1 MRSLSLILASFAL
14 AHGHLSA
21 STLEAE
27 KFLKKAVTEVAQIAD
42 HSQNSSALA
51 ASVRPVLM
59 NVISFE
65 LMTRRAVG
73 PGWREFTEA
82 QKKEATDLFATLIIR
97 TYSSKFTPGEFPE
110 ITYKPAIVPAPGRVE
125 IPTRILYRGSQYEV
139 IYRQEDSV
147 AWRITDVVI
156 EGVSL
161 IATYRTQFDSQFKQG
176 GAHAVISALKKS
188 VATPQ

>member
-1 MRSLSLILASFAL
+1 
-14 AHGHLSA
+14 
-21 STLEAE
+21 
-27 KFLKKAVTEVAQIAD
+27 VAQIAD

-176 GAHAVISALKKS
+176 GAPAVISALKKS

>member
-176 GAHAVISALKKS
+176 GAPAVISALKNS
-188 VATPQ
+188 VATPP

>member
-1 MRSLSLILASFAL
+1 MRSLYLILASFAL
-14 AHGHLSA
+14 ALGHLSA

-27 KFLKKAVTEVAQIAD
+27 KFLKKAVTEVAHIAD
-42 HSQNSSALA
+42 HSANSSALA

-65 LMTRRAVG
+65 VMTRRAVG

-82 QKKEATDLFATLIIR
+82 QKKEATDLFSTLIIR

-110 ITYKPAIVPAPGRVE
+110 ITYKSSVVPAPGRVE

-176 GAHAVISALKKS
+176 GAPAVISALKKS

>member
-65 LMTRRAVG
+65 VMTRRAVG

-176 GAHAVISALKKS
+176 GAPAVISALKKS

>member
-176 GAHAVISALKKS
+176 GAPAVIRALKKS

>member
-1 MRSLSLILASFAL
+1 MRSLYLILASFAL
-14 AHGHLSA
+14 ALGHLSA

-42 HSQNSSALA
+42 HSANSSALA

-110 ITYKPAIVPAPGRVE
+110 ITYKPAIVPASGRVE

-176 GAHAVISALKKS
+176 GAPAVISALKKS

>member
-176 GAHAVISALKKS
+176 GAPAVISALKKS

>member
-110 ITYKPAIVPAPGRVE
+110 ITYKPAIVPASGRVE

-176 GAHAVISALKKS
+176 GAPAVISALKKS

>member
-14 AHGHLSA
+14 THGHLSA

-176 GAHAVISALKKS
+176 GAPAVISALKKS

>member
-1 MRSLSLILASFAL
+1 MRSLYLILASFAL
-14 AHGHLSA
+14 ALGHLSA

-110 ITYKPAIVPAPGRVE
+110 ITYKPAIVPASGRVE

-176 GAHAVISALKKS
+176 GAPAVISALKKS

>member
-139 IYRQEDSV
+139 IYRQEDTV

-161 IATYRTQFDSQFKQG
+161 IATYRAQFDSQFKQG
-176 GAHAVISALKKS
+176 GAPAVISALKKS

>member
-1 MRSLSLILASFAL
+1 MRSLYLILASFAL
-14 AHGHLSA
+14 VHGNLSA

-51 ASVRPVLM
+51 ASVCPVLM

-110 ITYKPAIVPAPGRVE
+110 ITYKPAIVPASGRVE

-176 GAHAVISALKKS
+176 GAPAVISALKKS

>member
-51 ASVRPVLM
+51 ASVRPVLL

-110 ITYKPAIVPAPGRVE
+110 ITYKPAIVPASGRVE

-176 GAHAVISALKKS
+176 GAPAVISALKKS

>member
-110 ITYKPAIVPAPGRVE
+110 ISYKPAIVPAPGRVE

-176 GAHAVISALKKS
+176 GAPAVISALKKS

>member
-1 MRSLSLILASFAL
+1 MRSLYLILASFAL

-82 QKKEATDLFATLIIR
+82 QKKEAESIITELNQKVYDNKIVTTLEPFQVF
-97 TYSSKFTPGEFPE
+97 Y
-110 ITYKPAIVPAPGRVE
+110 PAENYHQNYYTNYLIGRC
-125 IPTRILYRGSQYEV
+125 
-139 IYRQEDSV
+139 
-147 AWRITDVVI
+147 
-156 EGVSL
+156 
-161 IATYRTQFDSQFKQG
+161 
-176 GAHAVISALKKS
+176 LKKVLKFLNNQNTLVLLNKQNTES
-188 VATPQ
+188 YTVFSDNLNLNSF

>member
-1 MRSLSLILASFAL
+1 MRSLSLILAAFAL
-14 AHGHLSA
+14 AHGQLHA
-21 STLEAE
+21 STLDAE
-27 KFLKKAVTEVAQIAD
+27 KFLKKSVTEVAHIAD
-42 HSQNSSALA
+42 HSANSSALA
-51 ASVRPVLM
+51 VSVRPVLM

-65 LMTRRAVG
+65 VMTRRAVG
-73 PGWREFTEA
+73 PGWREFSEA
-82 QKKEATDLFATLIIR
+82 QKKEATDLFATLVIR

-110 ITYKPAIVPAPGRVE
+110 ITYKPAIVAAPGRVE
-125 IPTRILYRGSQYEV
+125 ITTRILYRGSQYEV

-161 IATYRTQFDSQFKQG
+161 IATYRSQFDSQFKQG
-176 GAHAVISALKKS
+176 GASAVISALKKS

>member
-1 MRSLSLILASFAL
+1 MRSLYLILASFAL
-14 AHGHLSA
+14 VHGHLSA

-110 ITYKPAIVPAPGRVE
+110 ITYKPAIVPASGRVE

-176 GAHAVISALKKS
+176 GAPAVISALKKS

>member
-42 HSQNSSALA
+42 HSENSSALA

-176 GAHAVISALKKS
+176 GAPAVISALKKS

>member
-1 MRSLSLILASFAL
+1 MRSLYLILASFAL

-42 HSQNSSALA
+42 HSANSSALA
-51 ASVRPVLM
+51 ASVCPVLM

-110 ITYKPAIVPAPGRVE
+110 ITYKPAIVPASGRVE

-176 GAHAVISALKKS
+176 GAPAVISALKKS